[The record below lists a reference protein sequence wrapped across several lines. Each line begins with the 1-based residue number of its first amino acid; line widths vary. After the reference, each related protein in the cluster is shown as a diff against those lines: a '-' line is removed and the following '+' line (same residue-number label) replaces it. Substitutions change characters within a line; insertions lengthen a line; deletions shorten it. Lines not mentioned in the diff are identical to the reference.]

1 MQRIVLCPHCHV
13 RAEKDDLGELIC
25 PKCNARLCPEAH
37 IIGPYSRWCPQ
48 CRWEDPNYFKWREA
62 QKAKTAQQQIVHPEY
77 RPQSFVSQQSSGLHK
92 TETKYTCPQ
101 CGTEINTLF
110 EPCPNCNY
118 LFGNVPPQKIQ
129 QAKFTEPARSD
140 TARPFLDEAPLPTSK
155 KQSTARQRSP
165 LLDEIEYNKPR
176 AWGLL
181 SSTRRTLDKI
191 ISATPREWKPSSA
204 RRFLRPVL
212 ASLLIIGLGASIYM
226 VVTNTI
232 LPALSQQGN
241 EVSSSTPSTSIFAPA
256 QTYSISTSA
265 IPAGGGSILRSPDN
279 ETYESGT
286 PVTLTAIPA
295 SGYIFDGWDSA
306 PGSLPTIEITMNS
319 DKHVTAYFKLQDT
332 TPPEILEVNVSN
344 PTDISATITWETDEV
359 TTSQVEYWT
368 TSDEEPTP
376 TPLDEE
382 LTTSHSVRLTG
393 LESSTTYYFRIKS
406 ADGSGNEATS
416 DTETFKTL
424 RAISFGHEAGKRAPL
439 FTLQYYND
447 DTQRSTPN
455 DGSSVALSDFRG
467 KKVLL
472 NFWSTYCGACILEFP
487 FIRAMYYEHG
497 ENSEDLAVITIC
509 TDGRADRIKRVE
521 DKFGD
526 VCGPLDFPILLE
538 DEETTTKANY
548 HVWRIPYTVF
558 IDSDGIIRE
567 TKIGRFSSQAEIE
580 SILKSL

>member
-1 MQRIVLCPHCHV
+1 MTPKGAGWV
-13 RAEKDDLGELIC
+13 RNMSSNKKIYEEIYEAGNTVEL
-25 PKCNARLCPEAH
+25 KADAASGWAFDH
-37 IIGPYSRWCPQ
+37 
-48 CRWEDPNYFKWREA
+48 WEGDA
-62 QKAKTAQQQIVHPEY
+62 
-77 RPQSFVSQQSSGLHK
+77 SG
-92 TETKYTCPQ
+92 
-101 CGTEINTLF
+101 
-110 EPCPNCNY
+110 
-118 LFGNVPPQKIQ
+118 
-129 QAKFTEPARSD
+129 S
-140 TARPFLDEAPLPTSK
+140 
-155 KQSTARQRSP
+155 
-165 LLDEIEYNKPR
+165 
-176 AWGLL
+176 
-181 SSTRRTLDKI
+181 
-191 ISATPREWKPSSA
+191 SATFPLIMDSNKNITAHFKEATP
-204 RRFLRPVL
+204 PVIT
-212 ASLLIIGLGASIYM
+212 SG
-226 VVTNTI
+226 
-232 LPALSQQGN
+232 P
-241 EVSSSTPSTSIFAPA
+241 EVSKPT
-256 QTYSISTSA
+256 
-265 IPAGGGSILRSPDN
+265 D
-279 ETYESGT
+279 
-286 PVTLTAIPA
+286 LTA
-295 SGYIFDGWDSA
+295 
-306 PGSLPTIEITMNS
+306 TIIW
-319 DKHVTAYFKLQDT
+319 K
-332 TPPEILEVNVSN
+332 
-344 PTDISATITWETDEV
+344 TDEV

-447 DTQRSTPN
+447 DDTQRSTPN
-455 DGSSVALSDFRG
+455 DGSSVALSDSRG

-567 TKIGRFSSQAEIE
+567 TKIGRFSSQDEIE
-580 SILKSL
+580 TILKSL